1 MRSPIAAEKK
11 WYTENRM
18 TKEQHNLKEICGN
31 RVISPTHPQYKK
43 SYFPSFRRPKISS
56 ICIFSVYKEDDIFL
70 VRKVKK
76 RFSYCMFSMLWER
89 RYFLHQKINEK
100 IILRH
105 VCAVLEIWF
114 FLPENERKS
123 QIYSWAWRSL
133 KNSFTLCPI
142 FLKIFFLNNSSI
154 FTERDDKE
162 IWLYFWQETLILT

>member
-1 MRSPIAAEKK
+1 MEIGWYPPPIHSTKNHIFHLFGARKYRLFVSFQYTKK
-11 WYTENRM
+11 
-18 TKEQHNLKEICGN
+18 
-31 RVISPTHPQYKK
+31 
-43 SYFPSFRRPKISS
+43 
-56 ICIFSVYKEDDIFL
+56 DDIFL

-76 RFSYCMFSMLWER
+76 RFSYCMFSILWER

-123 QIYSWAWRSL
+123 QISSCAWRSL

-162 IWLYFWQETLILT
+162 IWLYFWQETLYWLN